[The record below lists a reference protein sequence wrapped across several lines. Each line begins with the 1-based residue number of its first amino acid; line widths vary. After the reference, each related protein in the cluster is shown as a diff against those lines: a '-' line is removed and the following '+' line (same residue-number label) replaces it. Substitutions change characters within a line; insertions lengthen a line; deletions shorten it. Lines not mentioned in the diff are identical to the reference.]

1 VQYHVLRSTPVEP
14 GTSAVSAESGWSPV
28 RKVRT
33 HEQVLAQIEAKILE
47 GELRVGAK
55 LPSER
60 ELVEA
65 LGVSRSSVRE
75 ALRALEAMGIIDAQ
89 GGSGRDSGS
98 VISGRSTEALGNLL
112 RLHVVLAGIE
122 LEDLIDVRVQ
132 LERHAVIG
140 AAEHHSAEELAG
152 LRSLVESMQPGRVS
166 SVEFNELDTEFHVSI
181 ARASGN
187 GLVVTLMQALR
198 DAVKAEMV
206 RAFTAIDEW
215 RAVGERLV
223 AEHAEIV
230 DAIEAGRGME
240 GADLVEAHIRTFY
253 RDQLAART

>member
-1 VQYHVLRSTPVEP
+1 VN
-14 GTSAVSAESGWSPV
+14 ASGWSPV
-28 RKVRT
+28 RRIRT
-33 HEQVLAQIEAKILE
+33 HEQVVAQIQEKILD
-47 GELRVGAK
+47 GELRVGTK

-75 ALRALEAMGIIDAQ
+75 ALRSLEAMGIIDTHW
-89 GGSGRDSGS
+89 GSGRESGAVVS
-98 VISGRSTEALGNLL
+98 SRSADAIATLL
-112 RLHVVLAGIE
+112 RLHVALVEIE
-122 LEDLIDVRVQ
+122 LPHLIDVRVQ
-132 LERHAVIG
+132 LERHAVVG
-140 AAEHHSAEELAG
+140 AAWRCSGEELAG

-206 RAFTAIDEW
+206 RAFTAIEDW
-215 RAVGERLV
+215 RSVGVRLV
-223 AEHAEIV
+223 AEHAGIV
-230 DAIEAGRGME
+230 DAIAAGRGVE
-240 GADLVEAHIRTFY
+240 GADLMESHIRSFY
-253 RDQLAART
+253 RDQIAARA

>member
-1 VQYHVLRSTPVEP
+1 M
-14 GTSAVSAESGWSPV
+14 SAESGWAPV

-33 HEQVLAQIEAKILE
+33 HEQVIAQIQEKILG
-47 GELRVGAK
+47 GELTVGAK

-75 ALRALEAMGIIDAQ
+75 ALRALEAMGIIEAQ

-112 RLHVVLAGIE
+112 RLHVVLAGISLEE
-122 LEDLIDVRVQ
+122 LVDIRVQ
-132 LERHAVIG
+132 LERHAVSG
-140 AAEHHSAEELAG
+140 AAEHRSEEDIEH
-152 LRSLVESMQPGRVS
+152 LRSVVGSMRPEQVS
-166 SVEFNELDTEFHVSI
+166 STEFNELDTEFHVSI
-181 ARASGN
+181 ARASSN

-206 RAFTAIDEW
+206 RAFTAIEDW
-215 RAVGERLV
+215 RAVGDKLV
-223 AEHAEIV
+223 AEHGAIV
-230 DAIEAGRGME
+230 DAIEARHGKK
-240 GADLVEAHIRTFY
+240 GADLVERHIRTFY
-253 RDQLAART
+253 RDQLAAGS